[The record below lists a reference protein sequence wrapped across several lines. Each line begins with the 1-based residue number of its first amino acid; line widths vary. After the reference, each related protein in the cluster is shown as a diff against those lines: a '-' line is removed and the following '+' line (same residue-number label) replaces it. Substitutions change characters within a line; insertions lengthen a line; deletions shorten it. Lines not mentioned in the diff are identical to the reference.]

1 MIFWYKVY
9 FLKLYTLQ
17 NEKLKLLNKE
27 FKNLTELRLPQICDA
42 GPMV

>member
-17 NEKLKLLNKE
+17 REKVKLLNQE
-27 FKNLTELRLPQICDA
+27 FENPTELRLQQICFV
-42 GPMV
+42 MLVQ